1 METVDY
7 FTIISIAFLGSFG
20 HCIGMCG
27 GIVIAYSASK
37 VDSNINK
44 FQQIIAHLA
53 YSLGR
58 VTTYVALGV
67 VFGFMGSILAFN
79 NTTNGI
85 LYLVAGVFMVLAGLS
100 LIGKL
105 KFLTVVEHSVSSQQ
119 WYKKSFS
126 YLLRSKSITSFFLL
140 GLLNGLLPC
149 GFVYFFA
156 ITAASTASPFL
167 GGVVMGVFGLATIP
181 ALFSLGYFVGFL
193 KQQNFRDLMVKIAS
207 IAVIV
212 YGVYTLFRGY
222 GFIFDPA
229 ASIQNCH

>member
-1 METVDY
+1 
-7 FTIISIAFLGSFG
+7 
-20 HCIGMCG
+20 MCG